1 MTNDPR
7 CCDSGTCTV
16 DTAGRCWCGKHW
28 DGEWMCNPGP
38 AVHPSPD
45 PESDDGSKAPTQ
57 DKVIN
62 RVGATDHLLALWST
76 PATRPARRTDLG
88 RRCLALG
95 LGFAA
100 LSALILPLPASAA
113 EVGDADARAV
123 KTVIEAQLASLTS
136 GNAER
141 AFSYASAAI
150 RLQFGD
156 AAKFMSM
163 VQTRYPMLLQ
173 RAATSYFVPELADG
187 AVLQKLQLRDR
198 AGRLW
203 LVTYQLQQ
211 QPDAAWRVNGC
222 AVRPAD
228 DNSSI

>member
-1 MTNDPR
+1 MTLDPR
-7 CCDSGTCTV
+7 CCGSGTCIV
-16 DTAGRCWCGKHW
+16 DTAGRCWCGQQW
-28 DGEWMCNPGP
+28 DGERMCNPGP

-45 PESDDGSKAPTQ
+45 PESADGSKAPTQ

-76 PATRPARRTDLG
+76 PATRPGRRTGLG
-88 RRCLALG
+88 RRCLSLG

-100 LSALILPLPASAA
+100 LWALILPLPASAA

-163 VQTRYPMLLQ
+163 VQTSYPMLLQ

-228 DNSSI
+228 DKASI

>member
-1 MTNDPR
+1 MDLGLWPGAWAAEGLESGHPNFVLSESLRNDFLEDAKQSRTPEIA
-7 CCDSGTCTV
+7 TF
-16 DTAGRCWCGKHW
+16 CGV
-28 DGEWMCNPGP
+28 GLLP
-38 AVHPSPD
+38 
-45 PESDDGSKAPTQ
+45 PT
-57 DKVIN
+57 
-62 RVGATDHLLALWST
+62 L
-76 PATRPARRTDLG
+76 LG
-88 RRCLALG
+88 RRGLSLG

-100 LSALILPLPASAA
+100 LWALILPLPASAA

-163 VQTRYPMLLQ
+163 VQTSYPMLLQ

-203 LVTYQLQQ
+203 LVTYQLLQ

-228 DNSSI
+228 DKASI